1 MRSQVFAEVMAMRE
15 AEMDVENAFKKQ
27 PIKAVKK
34 DAKVSFFLCWRDHA
48 DGISDE
54 RWSSRG
60 LSGFVALWL
69 DQVMALTLI
78 A

>member
-1 MRSQVFAEVMAMRE
+1 MAMRE

-34 DAKVSFFLCWRDHA
+34 DAKVSFFLFRRDHA

-54 RWSSRG
+54 RWSSKG
-60 LSGFVALWL
+60 LSGFVVLWL
-69 DQVMALTLI
+69 DRVLKLTLI